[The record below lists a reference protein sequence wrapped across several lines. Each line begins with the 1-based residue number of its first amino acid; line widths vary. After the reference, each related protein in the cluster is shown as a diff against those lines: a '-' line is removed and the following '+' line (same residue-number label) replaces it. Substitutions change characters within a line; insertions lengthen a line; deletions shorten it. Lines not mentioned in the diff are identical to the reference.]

1 MNTDFIRY
9 LTVKEA
15 LTGKKII
22 QRGGVVER
30 LRLRE
35 HTLDYDV
42 TSYNGHTIELMAIA
56 IGKSDDKK
64 PCFIM
69 SITPGGAG
77 ILISLNRGM
86 NCWNEQ
92 HDMSSDVLLA
102 AMEIAKQKGATT
114 FTFTDM
120 STKLLGDKKIS
131 LADLSFLT
139 TGRTWYERF
148 LPIIPLDEVKQLNI
162 SKWRRVIETNSWDD
176 VNRRLLEQ
184 GVEVFIDTSIDT
196 SKPGSAM
203 KVLAKAKASKTYHE
217 FFYMCMDQLLIASM
231 IPIMKGMDWTMNL

>member
-1 MNTDFIRY
+1 MNTAFMRY

-30 LRLRE
+30 LRLGE

-42 TSYNGHTIELMAIA
+42 TSYTGETIELMAIA

-69 SITPGGAG
+69 SITPRGAG
-77 ILISLNRGM
+77 VLISLNRGM

-114 FTFTDM
+114 FTFTDT
-120 STKLLGDKKIS
+120 STTLLGGIS

-162 SKWRRVIETNSWDD
+162 EKWRRIVETNSWDD
-176 VNRRLLEQ
+176 VNRRLLDQ
-184 GVEVFIDTSIDT
+184 GVEVFIDISIDT

-203 KVLAKAKASKTYHE
+203 KVLAKAKALKTYHD

-231 IPIMKGMDWTMNL
+231 IPIMKGLDWTMNL